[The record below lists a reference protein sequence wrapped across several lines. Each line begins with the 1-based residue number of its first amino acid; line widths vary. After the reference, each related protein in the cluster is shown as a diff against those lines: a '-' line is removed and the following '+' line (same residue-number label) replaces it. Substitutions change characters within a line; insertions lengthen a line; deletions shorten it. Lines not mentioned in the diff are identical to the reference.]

1 MIVATPSRDFPVG
14 FLSGA
19 GRRLFA
25 PLGAFVLALSLG
37 VSSAFAAATPAEE
50 FVQTNVQK
58 GLTILNDKAAPK
70 DQVINEFR
78 DFLLSLTDLHRIA
91 MFTLGP
97 AKRTA
102 SDADKKTFATTFAE
116 YATAIYQSRLTQYS
130 GQTLKVIG
138 SDERAKG
145 DYIVRTVMAN
155 PDGSTDADPIRVDF
169 RVRNDHGRYV
179 VIDVSV
185 VGVWLAIEQRDQ
197 FTAFLGQHNNSVPA
211 LTEHLKKLTAEV
223 RAGKS

>member
-1 MIVATPSRDFPVG
+1 MISTASVQYFP
-14 FLSGA
+14 GA
-19 GRRLFA
+19 YRRLLAPFA
-25 PLGAFVLALSLG
+25 AFMLAMVIG
-37 VSSAFAAATPAEE
+37 VSGVSAATPAET
-50 FVQTNVQK
+50 FVQNNVQK
-58 GLTILNDKAAPK
+58 GLTILNNKSAPK
-70 DQVINEFR
+70 EQVINEFR
-78 DFLLSLTDLHRIA
+78 DFLLSLTDLNRIA

-102 SDADKKTFATTFAE
+102 SDADKKLFATAFAE

-138 SDERAKG
+138 SQERAKG

-155 PDGSTDADPIRVDF
+155 PDGSTSGDPIRVDF
-169 RVRNDHGRYV
+169 RVLNDNGHFV

-211 LTEHLKKLTAEV
+211 LTEHLKKLTAQL
-223 RAGKS
+223 RAGKGG

>member
-1 MIVATPSRDFPVG
+1 MISTASVQHFPGAFRRLLAPFAAFMLAMMIGV
-14 FLSGA
+14 SGA
-19 GRRLFA
+19 
-25 PLGAFVLALSLG
+25 S
-37 VSSAFAAATPAEE
+37 AATPAEA
-50 FVQTNVQK
+50 FVQNNVQK
-58 GLTILNDKAAPK
+58 GLTILNNKTASK
-70 DQVINEFR
+70 EQTINEFR
-78 DFLLSLTDLHRIA
+78 SFLLSLTDLHRIA

-102 SDADKKTFATTFAE
+102 SDADKKLFAKAFAE

-138 SDERAKG
+138 SQERAKG

-155 PDGSTDADPIRVDF
+155 PDGSTSGDPIRVDF
-169 RVRNDHGRYV
+169 RVLNDNGKLV

-211 LTEHLKKLTAEV
+211 LTDHLKKLTAQL
-223 RAGKS
+223 RTGKS

>member
-1 MIVATPSRDFPVG
+1 MISTASVQYFP
-14 FLSGA
+14 GA
-19 GRRLFA
+19 YRRLLAPFA
-25 PLGAFVLALSLG
+25 AFMLAMVIG
-37 VSSAFAAATPAEE
+37 VSGVSAATPAET
-50 FVQTNVQK
+50 FVQNNVQK
-58 GLTILNDKAAPK
+58 GLTILNNKSAPK
-70 DQVINEFR
+70 EQVINEFR
-78 DFLLSLTDLHRIA
+78 DFLLSLTDLNRIA

-102 SDADKKTFATTFAE
+102 SEADKKLFATAFAE

-138 SDERAKG
+138 SQERAKG

-155 PDGSTDADPIRVDF
+155 PDGSTSGDPIRVDF
-169 RVRNDHGRYV
+169 RVLNDNGHFV

-211 LTEHLKKLTAEV
+211 LTEHLKKLTAQL
-223 RAGKS
+223 RAGKGG